1 MLKIMS
7 VCRTLPTPDD
17 PVAGTFVF
25 DRLAAMAQQADL
37 RVVQPL
43 PYFPGLRP
51 LPAWGRA
58 DHHVHRDI
66 TIEHAPMLYV
76 PGVLKSLDG
85 SWLAR
90 SIWHQARS
98 ARRAGALHLID
109 AHFGYP
115 DGAGCAAV
123 GQRLGVPVFV
133 TLRGLE
139 VDILRH
145 PALRPRLLQALH
157 AAAGCISVSHTLK
170 DLVVAQGVA
179 ADKIAVIPNAV
190 DTELFRPGDRAAAR
204 AALGIGMDEPL
215 CVSVGNLLHVKRHD
229 LLLRALHTLRRKHP
243 TASLVI
249 IGGAAHEPATPAALR
264 ELSAELGLQR
274 AVRFLGKVPA
284 HVVVQ
289 WLHAA
294 DVFTLASDREGCCN
308 AVLEALAVGLPVVA
322 TAAGDNAQYVKPGQN
337 GLLTAPGDWQGLATA
352 LDHALSSRTWQPRA
366 ISRALHDAVGNW
378 TDVATRVLQF
388 FQERLTFT
396 ADRSHAFVSA

>member
-1 MLKIMS
+1 MS
-7 VCRTLPTPDD
+7 VCRTLPTPHD

-25 DRLAAMAQQADL
+25 NRLAAMAQQADV
-37 RVVQPL
+37 RIVQPL

-51 LPAWGRA
+51 LPDWGRA
-58 DHHVHRDI
+58 DHHIHRDI
-66 TIEHAPMLYV
+66 KIEHAPMFYV
-76 PGVLKSLDG
+76 PGLLKSLDG

-90 SIWHQARS
+90 SIWQHARS
-98 ARRAGALHLID
+98 ARRAGMLHLID

-123 GQRLGVPVFV
+123 GQRMGVPVFV

-139 VDILRH
+139 VDILRQ
-145 PALRPRLLQALH
+145 PALRHRLLAALH
-157 AAAGCISVSHTLK
+157 AAAGCVSVSHTLK
-170 DLVVAQGVA
+170 DLMVAQGVA
-179 ADKIAVIPNAV
+179 AEKIAVIPNAV

-204 AALGIGMDEPL
+204 AALGIGADEPL

-229 LLLRALHTLRRKHP
+229 VLLQAFHTIKRKHP

-249 IGGAAHEPATPAALR
+249 IGGEAHEPGTPVALR
-264 ELSAELGLQR
+264 KLSAELGLQQ

-308 AVLEALAVGLPVVA
+308 AVLEALAVGVPVVA

-337 GLLTAPGDWQGLATA
+337 GLLTAIGDSQALATA
-352 LDHALSSRTWQPRA
+352 LDQALASRTWHPGA
-366 ISRALHDAVGNW
+366 ISRALHAAVGNW
-378 TDVATRVLQF
+378 TDVAARVLQF
-388 FQERLTFT
+388 FREQLTF
-396 ADRSHAFVSA
+396 AARSTPASVPA